1 MGERFKQFR
10 CYLNKLVKE
19 GREPEWDDYPTQRPY
34 WEEFVRYKLSEE
46 AQTISAKNTQNARKN
61 PNPHNIGSRGIVRK
75 LPEWQAQLEEL
86 ERSGV
91 ARETLDWEMRCLI
104 YALSHGNT
112 HGPDGK
118 LVSKDKRAEHL
129 VNRIR
134 QVREEVER
142 GEFVPER
149 ENDVL
154 TRALGNKEHYDR
166 VRGCG
171 LVPWELGFAEYSDS
185 YRSRSRS
192 KAQQQAVCEEVL
204 QGFRAEMHAQNAK
217 FRETLREQL
226 RIKIR
231 GEIEQ
236 TMSRPTELAAE
247 DCGPVVVPPRSS
259 SGSNMNP
266 VEDPSQRFPVDEI
279 TEPKPCKLY
288 VMAGFIKTKVAMG
301 LAMPT
306 QEKEVLHC
314 RELPIGYARVTLDT
328 LVKKSYGK
336 VELEI
341 PGQDDK
347 VKLKDNIGC
356 FVAWRKRYIS
366 LGDSDSDSSED
377 EENTF
382 LSERVPTQP
391 SPHSQPRKDP
401 SPSPRERTPPPR
413 EPTPPRRPCNRS
425 LLSDFHQSPVKTRSS
440 QKQISTESSPPQIKL
455 KKPVSGSITFLFP
468 EKDEFKVPKK
478 AVAHFQRMCMV
489 PQTGSDKPPAS
500 DFERITSKR
509 SMLEFS
515 KIKHKQTI
523 EDRKSI
529 EDDFCNTGIISK
541 EDLRR
546 LQNEDGILLPTWPFE
561 LGKDMVSP

>member
-1 MGERFKQFR
+1 MH
-10 CYLNKLVKE
+10 
-19 GREPEWDDYPTQRPY
+19 
-34 WEEFVRYKLSEE
+34 
-46 AQTISAKNTQNARKN
+46 TQN
-61 PNPHNIGSRGIVRK
+61 
-75 LPEWQAQLEEL
+75 E
-86 ERSGV
+86 
-91 ARETLDWEMRCLI
+91 
-104 YALSHGNT
+104 
-112 HGPDGK
+112 
-118 LVSKDKRAEHL
+118 
-129 VNRIR
+129 
-134 QVREEVER
+134 
-142 GEFVPER
+142 
-149 ENDVL
+149 
-154 TRALGNKEHYDR
+154 
-166 VRGCG
+166 
-171 LVPWELGFAEYSDS
+171 
-185 YRSRSRS
+185 
-192 KAQQQAVCEEVL
+192 
-204 QGFRAEMHAQNAK
+204 K
-217 FRETLREQL
+217 FRETLCEQL
-226 RIKIR
+226 RIEIR

-236 TMSRPTELAAE
+236 TMSQHPTELAAE

-259 SGSNMNP
+259 SGSNMHP

-336 VELEI
+336 VELET

-382 LSERVPTQP
+382 PSERVPSQP
-391 SPHSQPRKDP
+391 SPHSPPRKDP
-401 SPSPRERTPPPR
+401 SPSPREQTPPPR

-440 QKQISTESSPPQIKL
+440 QKQISTESSPPQRKL
-455 KKPVSGSITFLFP
+455 KKPVSGSITSLFP
-468 EKDEFKVPKK
+468 EKDEFRVPKK

-500 DFERITSKR
+500 DFEQITSKR

-529 EDDFCNTGIISK
+529 EEDFCKTGSISK

-546 LQNEDGILLPTWPFE
+546 LQNEDGILLPTPKLTWPFE
-561 LGKDMVSP
+561 LGKDMVSPQDMGGLPTKMRKLHEWYKRQSGDMFGVRYPKELFGTPNDKTTYTEKFIEFKSIYELYQQDSLDVSILFLWCLMETQLLRKRNIKGIAFLDPVGVNEKTVGQPVTLHYLYNAFCILKDNRSILLPYNCMGHFVLLDINLLESSIGVYD